1 MSEKKD
7 TREKEIIREA
17 ISQYILR
24 ESNGSSL
31 ITVTRIE
38 LSQKNNKADILVSIL
53 PEHKE
58 EAALDFLKR
67 QRGEM
72 RNFLMKNTK
81 IAHVPTLD
89 VKIDY
94 GEKNRQK
101 IDRISEASK

>member
-38 LSQKNNKADILVSIL
+38 LSQKKQQSRYI
-53 PEHKE
+53 
-58 EAALDFLKR
+58 
-67 QRGEM
+67 G
-72 RNFLMKNTK
+72 
-81 IAHVPTLD
+81 
-89 VKIDY
+89 
-94 GEKNRQK
+94 
-101 IDRISEASK
+101 